1 MIKRHTCNVLI
12 MGDKLMKYTLKKAA
26 EKPFLYSMNNIVT
39 LVNKDFINL
48 TGFSENELIGK
59 SLMEISYMLK
69 IDCQVYLEN
78 IDSEY
83 ICYMFTKGY
92 EAREVTISCE
102 RLKSQNEKK
111 YFIKEKSNSSIKEK
125 FDFVEQ
131 LYTDRKTGVAIR
143 SVPDLILLEV
153 NDNYM
158 DFLQEPFNKIE
169 NILGKKQKEII
180 NRYEGST
187 EEELR
192 NTVISNGKPYY
203 VKEFQYD
210 CYKRGTTYWDL
221 SIVPIYVEGKI
232 KYLIETTLNV
242 TEKVLSRE
250 SIEKQADVIK
260 QQEEKLKVITE
271 NMSDALVVFD
281 KDSKFTEFNKFIRNT
296 FFFKISA
303 LKNIED
309 GFEKFKCYDENGK
322 LILKENS
329 ITERVFQGEK
339 ISEYKMTV
347 KVNNTLI
354 YIVVSGAPI
363 YNSRGDFIE
372 GILIARDVTNEVK
385 SEETLLIKTKFNLLD
400 NIIRNID
407 IGVAQYS
414 YPEFKIIDMNNKAY
428 NDLKQIN
435 PEAGSLSSL
444 KGNNYCDMYKINEK
458 VKANEIMKNLIEKK
472 NGSYFSYRKF
482 IMAGKEKFV
491 KLMHQPLFG
500 LNNQIVEMTVIAID
514 MTDEVKAKN
523 KMKEALKMQEEIFTN
538 VSHELKTPLNVIF
551 STNQLMEF
559 YLKNNLLQ
567 ANKEKFAR
575 SINSIKQNCYRFTK
589 LINNIVDLSK
599 IETGFFKLNL
609 SNKNIVQVTEDIV
622 QSVAEYVKSKGL
634 SIIFDT
640 DIEEKIIAC
649 DPEKIERI
657 ILNLISNA
665 IKFSNPESKIFVNM
679 LDKSDTVEISVKDA
693 GIGIDKKYLNNIFG
707 RFQQVD
713 KSLTRNAEGCGIG
726 LSLVKSIVE
735 MHGGKITV
743 DSEVGVGS
751 VFKIELP
758 VKTTENLKVIKQNKI
773 MNNKIDMI
781 NVEFSDI
788 YSI

>member
-1 MIKRHTCNVLI
+1 MRY
-12 MGDKLMKYTLKKAA
+12 MLKKAA
-26 EKPFLYSMNNIVT
+26 EKPFLYSINNIVT
-39 LVNKDFINL
+39 LVNKDFLNL
-48 TGFSENELIGK
+48 TGFSEHEFIGK
-59 SLMEISYMLK
+59 SLMEVSYMLK
-69 IDCQVYLEN
+69 IDSQVYLEN
-78 IDSEY
+78 IESEY
-83 ICYMFTKGY
+83 SCYMFTKEN
-92 EAREVTISCE
+92 EAREVTISCK

-111 YFIKEKSNSSIKEK
+111 YFIKEKPNISVKER
-125 FDFVEQ
+125 FDFIEQ

-143 SVPDLILLEV
+143 SVPDLILLKV
-153 NDNYM
+153 NQNYM
-158 DFLQEPFNKIE
+158 DFLEEPFNKIE
-169 NILGKKQKEII
+169 NIIGKKQEKII
-180 NRYEGST
+180 NEYKSSTAEG
-187 EEELR
+187 LY
-192 NTVISNGKPYY
+192 NTVISTGKPYY
-203 VKEFQYD
+203 VKEFQYNS
-210 CYKRGTTYWDL
+210 CKRETTYWDL
-221 SIVPIYVEGKI
+221 SIVPIYVQGKI
-232 KYLIETTLNV
+232 KYLIETILNV
-242 TEKVLSRE
+242 TEKVLSRK

-309 GFEKFKCYDENGK
+309 GFEKFKCYDEDGN

-347 KVNNTLI
+347 KVNNTLM

-363 YNSRGDFIE
+363 YNSKGDFIE

-385 SEETLLIKTKFNLLD
+385 SEETLLIKTKLDLLD

-444 KGNNYCDMYKINEK
+444 KGKNYCDMYKINEK
-458 VKANEIMKNLIEKK
+458 VKATEIIENLIEKK

-491 KLMHQPLFG
+491 KLIHQPLFG

-514 MTDEVKAKN
+514 ITDEVKAKN

-559 YLKNNLLQ
+559 YLKNNLFE
-567 ANKEKFAR
+567 ANIEKVAR

-599 IETGFFKLNL
+599 IETGFFKLDL
-609 SNKNIVQVTEDIV
+609 SNENIVEITEDIV

-634 SIIFDT
+634 YIVFDT

-665 IKFSNPESKIFVNM
+665 IKFSNPEGKIFVNI
-679 LDKSDTVEISVKDA
+679 LDKADTVEISVKDT

-743 DSEVGVGS
+743 DSKVGVGS

-758 VKTTENLKVIKQNKI
+758 ARTAENVKVIKQTKI

>member
-1 MIKRHTCNVLI
+1 
-12 MGDKLMKYTLKKAA
+12 MKYTLKKAA
-26 EKPFLYSMNNIVT
+26 EKPFLYSINNIVT
-39 LVNKDFINL
+39 LVNKYFINL
-48 TGFSENELIGK
+48 TGFSENEFIGK
-59 SLMEISYMLK
+59 SLMEISCMLK
-69 IDCQVYLEN
+69 IDSQVCLEN
-78 IDSEY
+78 IESDYSCY
-83 ICYMFTKGY
+83 IFTKKN
-92 EAREVTISCE
+92 EAREITISCE
-102 RLKSQNEKK
+102 RLKSKNEKK
-111 YFIKEKSNSSIKEK
+111 YFIKEKANSSIKEK
-125 FDFVEQ
+125 FDFVDQ
-131 LYTDRKTGVAIR
+131 LYTDGKTGVAIR
-143 SVPDLILLEV
+143 SVPDLILLKV
-153 NDNYM
+153 NENYM
-158 DFLQEPFNKIE
+158 DFFEEPFNKIE
-169 NILGKKQKEII
+169 NIIGKKQKEII
-180 NRYEGST
+180 NRYESST
-187 EEELR
+187 AEELCT
-192 NTVISNGKPYY
+192 TVISNGKPYY

-210 CYKRGTTYWDL
+210 CYKRGTTYCDL
-221 SIVPIYVEGKI
+221 SIVPIYVQGKI
-232 KYLIETTLNV
+232 KYLIETILNV

-271 NMSDALVVFD
+271 SMSDALIVFD
-281 KDSKFTEFNKFIRNT
+281 KHSKFTKFNKFIRNT

-309 GFEKFKCYDENGK
+309 GFEKFKCYDEDGN

-339 ISEYKMTV
+339 ISEYKITV
-347 KVNNTLI
+347 KVNNTLM

-363 YNSRGDFIE
+363 YNSKGDFIE

-385 SEETLLIKTKFNLLD
+385 SEETLLIKTKLDLLD

-407 IGVAQYS
+407 IGVVQYS
-414 YPEFKIIDMNNKAY
+414 YPEFEIIHINNKAY

-444 KGNNYCDMYKINEK
+444 KWKNYCDIYKINKK
-458 VKANEIMKNLIEKK
+458 VKATEIMKNLIEKK

-482 IMAGKEKFV
+482 IVSGKEKFV

-523 KMKEALKMQEEIFTN
+523 KMKKALKMQEEIFTN

-551 STNQLMEF
+551 STNQLMDF
-559 YLKNNLLQ
+559 YLKNNLFES
-567 ANKEKFAR
+567 NIEKVAR

-599 IETGFFKLNL
+599 IETGFFKLDL
-609 SNKNIVQVTEDIV
+609 SNENIVEITEDIV

-634 SIIFDT
+634 YIVFDT

-665 IKFSNPESKIFVNM
+665 IKFSNPEGKIFVNI
-679 LDKSDTVEISVKDA
+679 LDKADTVEISVKDT

-726 LSLVKSIVE
+726 LSLVKSIIE
-735 MHGGKITV
+735 MHGGKISV
-743 DSEVGVGS
+743 DSEVGAGS
-751 VFKIELP
+751 VFKIQLP
-758 VKTTENLKVIKQNKI
+758 ARTAKNLKVIKQTKI